1 MRGEVGGKA
10 ARVRSARSPLPLSA
24 EVRPPFCEAAALP
37 AAAMRPGIKLFV
49 GNVPEEATAEE
60 LSELFAGAAGPVLGI
75 ALMKQ
80 FAFVHLRDEA
90 AAARA
95 IAQLNGHQL
104 HGRRIVVEPSRP
116 RPTNTCKIFVG
127 NVSAACTSGELR
139 SLFQQY
145 GTVVEC
151 DVVKDYA
158 FVHMENEADAK
169 VAIENLNGKE
179 VKGRRVNV
187 ELSTNVQKKGM
198 GPAVQAGVVVDK
210 NKRIGLEYRE
220 KFQPKIEG
228 FEQRRV
234 ADAAFPSAAAGYAAA
249 AASSSSLYDYQQ
261 RFGTAAAG
269 KYDGFDPQ
277 ARPSSPAYFGRDRSP
292 LRRSPTRAGGYSA
305 VTLPMT
311 AQPAAYR
318 AQPSASLGA
327 AYRAQPS
334 ASLGMAYRP
343 QPTTGQ
349 AAAYRAQP
357 SASLG
362 GAYRSQ
368 AAVALGASGAQPGA
382 NSLASYG
389 AQPAAASYGAQ
400 PAAASQLSS
409 YSVQSTALASSYGAQ
424 AASGY
429 SATYGAQAAA
439 AYGAQPAAGP
449 TVSYGAQAVATHVA
463 SYGVQAAAGHTASYG
478 AQSLDGHAASYGA
491 QAGAV
496 LSVSY
501 SAQAVAAH
509 ATSYGAQPMAGH
521 TAASYGAQPVAGHS
535 ASYGAQPV
543 AALSASYGAQP
554 TAGHSASYGAQ
565 PAANLPASYGSQS
578 AAALSAT
585 YGAPAGSSL
594 AASYGSQAAA
604 ASYKAQ
610 ASAPLTAAYRAQA
623 SNSMAASYPVQQA
636 SSASLAAAYRA
647 QPGSA
652 YDGPSQLG
660 QQAASYLGLSQAA
673 AVAPPYERTRL
684 SPPRSAG
691 YDDPYKKS
699 SALAKR
705 YNSDRRLSDLSD
717 YRRLADSPL
726 AYRRSPTKS
735 PLDYRRLPEAH
746 ADYARYSGGYG
757 DYLPP
762 ARVHSGYQR
771 RL

>member
-1 MRGEVGGKA
+1 M
-10 ARVRSARSPLPLSA
+10 RSARSPLPLSS
-24 EVRPPFCEAAALP
+24 EVRPPFCEAAASRFPLP
-37 AAAMRPGIKLFV
+37 SAAAAAMRPGIKLFV

-60 LSELFAGAAGPVLGI
+60 LSELFAGVAGPVLGI

-249 AASSSSLYDYQQ
+249 SSSSLYDYQQ
-261 RFGTAAAG
+261 RFGTGAAS

-277 ARPSSPAYFGRDRSP
+277 PRPSSPAYFGRDRSP
-292 LRRSPTRAGGYSA
+292 LRRSPTRAGSYSA

-327 AYRAQPS
+327 TYRAQPS

-368 AAVALGASGAQPGA
+368 AAAVSLGASGAQPGA

-389 AQPAAASYGAQ
+389 AQPAASYGAQ
-400 PAAASQLSS
+400 PAASQLSG

-429 SATYGAQAAA
+429 SAAYGAQAAA
-439 AYGAQPAAGP
+439 AYGTQPAAGP

-463 SYGVQAAAGHTASYG
+463 SYGVQAAAGHAASYG
-478 AQSLDGHAASYGA
+478 AQPIDGHAASYGA

-509 ATSYGAQPMAGH
+509 ATSYGAQPMASH
-521 TAASYGAQPVAGHS
+521 AAYGAQPVAGHS

-554 TAGHSASYGAQ
+554 AAGHSASYGAQ

-604 ASYKAQ
+604 SYKAQ

-623 SNSMAASYPVQQA
+623 SNSMAASYPAQQA

-660 QQAASYLGLSQAA
+660 QQAASYLGLSQAT

-735 PLDYRRLPEAH
+735 PMDYRRLPEAH

>member
-1 MRGEVGGKA
+1 MRG
-10 ARVRSARSPLPLSA
+10 A
-24 EVRPPFCEAAALP
+24 EGAQITRMRIPPPPYPPRAEGTPPFCEAAAALRCRFPPPAPLP
-37 AAAMRPGIKLFV
+37 AAIMRPGIKLFV

-80 FAFVHLRDEA
+80 FAFVHLRDET

-95 IAQLNGHQL
+95 ITQLNGHQL

-187 ELSTNVQKKGM
+187 ELSTNVQKKGA
-198 GPAVQAGVVVDK
+198 GQAPPPALGLDK
-210 NKRIGLEYRE
+210 TKRLGLEYRE
-220 KFQPKIEG
+220 KFQPKIEA
-228 FEQRRV
+228 FEQQRRA
-234 ADAAFPSAAAGYAAA
+234 ADTAFPAATGYAAA
-249 AASSSSLYDYQQ
+249 SSLYDYQQ
-261 RFGTAAAG
+261 RFGSAGAG
-269 KYDGFDPQ
+269 KYEAFEAAQ
-277 ARPSSPAYFGRDRSP
+277 ARPASPSYFGRDRSP
-292 LRRSPTRAGGYSA
+292 LRRSPTRAGYAA

-334 ASLGMAYRP
+334 ASLGAAYRP

-349 AAAYRAQP
+349 AASYRAQP

-368 AAVALGASGAQPGA
+368 ASAVSLGASAAPPAA
-382 NSLASYG
+382 NSLG
-389 AQPAAASYGAQ
+389 SYGAQ
-400 PAAASQLSS
+400 PAAASQLSG
-409 YSVQSTALASSYGAQ
+409 YSVQSAALASSYGAQ

-429 SATYGAQAAA
+429 SASYGAQAAA
-439 AYGAQPAAGP
+439 AAAYGAQAGP
-449 TVSYGAQAVATHVA
+449 TAASYGAQAVATHVA
-463 SYGVQAAAGHTASYG
+463 SYGAQATGHAASYG
-478 AQSLDGHAASYGA
+478 AQPVDGHAASYGA
-491 QAGAV
+491 QPGAA
-496 LSVSY
+496 LPASY
-501 SAQAVAAH
+501 GAQAVAAH
-509 ATSYGAQPMAGH
+509 ATSYGAQAVAGH
-521 TAASYGAQPVAGHS
+521 AAAYQPVAGHS
-535 ASYGAQPV
+535 ASYGAQP
-543 AALSASYGAQP
+543 ATALSASYGAQP
-554 TAGHSASYGAQ
+554 AAGHSASYGAQ

-578 AAALSAT
+578 AAAALSAT
-585 YGAPAGSSL
+585 YGAQAASSL
-594 AASYGSQAAA
+594 AASYGSQAAAAA

-623 SNSMAASYPVQQA
+623 SGSMAASYPAQQA
-636 SSASLAAAYRA
+636 SSASLAAAYRT

-660 QQAASYLGLSQAA
+660 QQAASYLGLAQAA

-684 SPPRSAG
+684 SPPRSAA

-705 YNSDRRLSDLSD
+705 YGSERRLSELSD
-717 YRRLADSPL
+717 FRRLADSPL
-726 AYRRSPTKS
+726 GYRRSPTKS
-735 PLDYRRLPEAH
+735 PLDFRRLPEPH
-746 ADYARYSGGYG
+746 AEYARYSGGYG
-757 DYLPP
+757 DYLPA

>member
-1 MRGEVGGKA
+1 
-10 ARVRSARSPLPLSA
+10 
-24 EVRPPFCEAAALP
+24 
-37 AAAMRPGIKLFV
+37 MRPGIKLFV

-95 IAQLNGHQL
+95 ISQLNGHQL

-187 ELSTNVQKKGM
+187 ELSTNVQKKGA
-198 GPAVQAGVVVDK
+198 GQALPPALGLDK
-210 NKRIGLEYRE
+210 TKRIGLEYRE

-228 FEQRRV
+228 FNQQCRA
-234 ADAAFPSAAAGYAAA
+234 ADAAFPSGYAAA
-249 AASSSSLYDYQQ
+249 SSLYDYQQ
-261 RFGTAAAG
+261 RFGTAGGTAG
-269 KYDGFDPQ
+269 KYDAFEAQ
-277 ARPSSPAYFGRDRSP
+277 ARPASPSYFGRDRSP
-292 LRRSPTRAGGYSA
+292 LRRSPSRAGYAA

-327 AYRAQPS
+327 SYRAQPS
-334 ASLGMAYRP
+334 ASLGVAYRP

-349 AAAYRAQP
+349 AASYRAQP

-362 GAYRSQ
+362 ATYRSQ
-368 AAVALGASGAQPGA
+368 PSVSLGAA
-382 NSLASYG
+382 G
-389 AQPAAASYGAQ
+389 AQPAANSLSAYGTQNAASYGAQ
-400 PAAASQLSS
+400 PAASQLSG
-409 YSVQSTALASSYGAQ
+409 YGVQSAALASSYGAQ

-429 SATYGAQAAA
+429 SASYGAQAAA
-439 AYGAQPAAGP
+439 AYGAQAATGPAA
-449 TVSYGAQAVATHVA
+449 SYSAQTVATHVA
-463 SYGVQAAAGHTASYG
+463 
-478 AQSLDGHAASYGA
+478 YGA
-491 QAGAV
+491 QATG
-496 LSVSY
+496 
-501 SAQAVAAH
+501 
-509 ATSYGAQPMAGH
+509 YGAQPVDGH
-521 TAASYGAQPVAGHS
+521 AAASYGAQPG
-535 ASYGAQPV
+535 
-543 AALSASYGAQP
+543 AALSASYGAQAVAVHATTYSAQVVAGHTAAYQP
-554 TAGHSASYGAQ
+554 VAGHSATYGAQPAAALSATYGAQPAAAGHSASYGAQ

-585 YGAPAGSSL
+585 YGAQAASSL
-594 AASYGSQAAA
+594 AASYGNQAAAA

-623 SNSMAASYPVQQA
+623 SGSMAASYPAQQA
-636 SSASLAAAYRA
+636 STASLAAAYRA
-647 QPGSA
+647 QPASG

-673 AVAPPYERTRL
+673 AAAVAPPYERTRL
-684 SPPRSAG
+684 SPPRSAA

-705 YNSDRRLSDLSD
+705 YGSERRLSDLSD
-717 YRRLADSPL
+717 YRRLTDSPL

-735 PLDYRRLPEAH
+735 PMDYRRLPEAH
-746 ADYARYSGGYG
+746 ADYGRYSGGYG
-757 DYLPP
+757 DYLPA

>member
-1 MRGEVGGKA
+1 
-10 ARVRSARSPLPLSA
+10 LS
-24 EVRPPFCEAAALP
+24 
-37 AAAMRPGIKLFV
+37 
-49 GNVPEEATAEE
+49 
-60 LSELFAGAAGPVLGI
+60 
-75 ALMKQ
+75 
-80 FAFVHLRDEA
+80 
-90 AAARA
+90 
-95 IAQLNGHQL
+95 
-104 HGRRIVVEPSRP
+104 
-116 RPTNTCKIFVG
+116 
-127 NVSAACTSGELR
+127 
-139 SLFQQY
+139 
-145 GTVVEC
+145 
-151 DVVKDYA
+151 DYA

-187 ELSTNVQKKGM
+187 ELSTNVQKKGA
-198 GPAVQAGVVVDK
+198 GQALPPALGLDK

-228 FEQRRV
+228 FDQQRRA
-234 ADAAFPSAAAGYAAA
+234 ADGAFPSAATAGYAAA
-249 AASSSSLYDYQQ
+249 SSLYDYQQ
-261 RFGTAAAG
+261 RFGTGGAG
-269 KYDGFDPQ
+269 KYEAFEAQ
-277 ARPSSPAYFGRDRSP
+277 ARPASPSYFGRDRSP
-292 LRRSPTRAGGYSA
+292 LRRSPTRAGYAA

-327 AYRAQPS
+327 TYRAQPS
-334 ASLGMAYRP
+334 ASLGVAYRP

-349 AAAYRAQP
+349 AASYRAQP

-362 GAYRSQ
+362 SAYRSQ
-368 AAVALGASGAQPGA
+368 PSVSLGASGAQPTA

-389 AQPAAASYGAQ
+389 AQATASYGAQ
-400 PAAASQLSS
+400 PAASQLSG
-409 YSVQSTALASSYGAQ
+409 YGVQSAALASSYGAQ
-424 AASGY
+424 ATSSY
-429 SATYGAQAAA
+429 SASYSAQAAAAAAYGAQAAAGPAASYGAQAAA
-439 AYGAQPAAGP
+439 AA
-449 TVSYGAQAVATHVA
+449 
-463 SYGVQAAAGHTASYG
+463 
-478 AQSLDGHAASYGA
+478 
-491 QAGAV
+491 
-496 LSVSY
+496 
-501 SAQAVAAH
+501 
-509 ATSYGAQPMAGH
+509 
-521 TAASYGAQPVAGHS
+521 
-535 ASYGAQPV
+535 
-543 AALSASYGAQP
+543 
-554 TAGHSASYGAQ
+554 
-565 PAANLPASYGSQS
+565 
-578 AAALSAT
+578 
-585 YGAPAGSSL
+585 
-594 AASYGSQAAA
+594 AAA

-623 SNSMAASYPVQQA
+623 SGSMAVSYPAQQA

-684 SPPRSAG
+684 SPPRSAA

-705 YNSDRRLSDLSD
+705 YGSERRLSDLSD

-735 PLDYRRLPEAH
+735 PMDYRRLPEAH

-757 DYLPP
+757 DYLPA

>member
-1 MRGEVGGKA
+1 
-10 ARVRSARSPLPLSA
+10 
-24 EVRPPFCEAAALP
+24 
-37 AAAMRPGIKLFV
+37 MRPGIKLFV

-60 LSELFAGAAGPVLGI
+60 LSELFAGVAGPVLGV

-95 IAQLNGHQL
+95 ITQLNGHQL

-187 ELSTNVQKKGM
+187 ELSTNVQKKG
-198 GPAVQAGVVVDK
+198 AVQTIQAGIIVDK

-220 KFQPKIEG
+220 KFQPKIDG
-228 FEQRRV
+228 FDQRRA
-234 ADAAFPSAAAGYAAA
+234 ADSTFPSAAAGFA
-249 AASSSSLYDYQQ
+249 SSSLYDYQQ
-261 RFGTAAAG
+261 RFGGNSTN
-269 KYDGFDPQ
+269 KYDSFDPQ
-277 ARPSSPAYFGRDRSP
+277 ARPGSPSYFGRDRSP
-292 LRRSPTRAGGYSA
+292 LRRSPSRAGYST

-327 AYRAQPS
+327 TYRAQPS

-349 AAAYRAQP
+349 AASYRAQP

-362 GAYRSQ
+362 NAYRAQSS
-368 AAVALGASGAQPGA
+368 VSLGASNAQPTA
-382 NSLASYG
+382 NSLTSYG
-389 AQPAAASYGAQ
+389 AQATASYSAQ
-400 PAAASQLSS
+400 PAASQLSG
-409 YSVQSTALASSYGAQ
+409 YGVQSSALASSYGAQ
-424 AASGY
+424 AATGY
-429 SATYGAQAAA
+429 SASYGAQASAAHAA

-449 TVSYGAQAVATHVA
+449 AASYGAQSVATHVA
-463 SYGVQAAAGHTASYG
+463 SYGAQATA
-478 AQSLDGHAASYGA
+478 GHAASYGA
-491 QAGAV
+491 QPVEGHAASYGGQPGAA
-496 LSVSY
+496 LSASY
-501 SAQAVAAH
+501 GGQPVAAH
-509 ATSYGAQPMAGH
+509 
-521 TAASYGAQPVAGHS
+521 AASYGAQAVAGHAAAYGGQPMAGHS
-535 ASYGAQPV
+535 ASYGAQPA

-565 PAANLPASYGSQS
+565 PAANLPGSYGTQS

-585 YGAPAGSSL
+585 YGAQAASSL
-594 AASYGSQAAA
+594 AASYSNQAAA

-623 SNSMAASYPVQQA
+623 SNSMAASYAAQQP

-647 QPGSA
+647 QPGTA

-660 QQAASYLGLSQAA
+660 QQAASYLGISQTAAA

-699 SALAKR
+699 TALAKR

-735 PLDYRRLPEAH
+735 PMDYRRLPEAH
-746 ADYARYSGGYG
+746 SDYARYSGGYG
-757 DYLPP
+757 DYMHT
-762 ARVHSGYQR
+762 ARMHSSYQR

>member
-1 MRGEVGGKA
+1 
-10 ARVRSARSPLPLSA
+10 
-24 EVRPPFCEAAALP
+24 
-37 AAAMRPGIKLFV
+37 MRPGIKLFV

-60 LSELFAGAAGPVLGI
+60 LSELFAGVAGPVLGI

-95 IAQLNGHQL
+95 ITQLNGHQL

-187 ELSTNVQKKGM
+187 ELSTNVQKKGA
-198 GPAVQAGVVVDK
+198 GQALPPALGLDK
-210 NKRIGLEYRE
+210 SKRIGLEYRE

-228 FEQRRV
+228 FDQQRRA
-234 ADAAFPSAAAGYAAA
+234 ADAAFPSAAGYAAA
-249 AASSSSLYDYQQ
+249 SSLYDYQQ
-261 RFGTAAAG
+261 RFGTGGAG
-269 KYDGFDPQ
+269 KYEAFEAQ
-277 ARPSSPAYFGRDRSP
+277 ARPASPSYFGRDRSP
-292 LRRSPTRAGGYSA
+292 LRRSPTRAGYAA

-327 AYRAQPS
+327 TYRAQPS
-334 ASLGMAYRP
+334 ASLGVAYRP

-349 AAAYRAQP
+349 AASYRAQP

-362 GAYRSQ
+362 STYRSQ
-368 AAVALGASGAQPGA
+368 PSSVSLGASGAQPAA
-382 NSLASYG
+382 NSLGSYG
-389 AQPAAASYGAQ
+389 AQAAASYGAQ
-400 PAAASQLSS
+400 PAASQLSG
-409 YSVQSTALASSYGAQ
+409 YGVQSAALASSYGAQ

-429 SATYGAQAAA
+429 SASAYGAQAAA
-439 AYGAQPAAGP
+439 AAAAYGAQAAAAAGP
-449 TVSYGAQAVATHVA
+449 AASYGAQAVATHVA
-463 SYGVQAAAGHTASYG
+463 SYGAQAAAAAAAAGHAASYG
-478 AQSLDGHAASYGA
+478 AQPVDGHAASYGA
-491 QAGAV
+491 QPGAA
-496 LSVSY
+496 LSASY
-501 SAQAVAAH
+501 GAQAVAAH
-509 ATSYGAQPMAGH
+509 ATSYGAQAVATH
-521 TAASYGAQPVAGHS
+521 AAAAYQPVAGHS
-535 ASYGAQPV
+535 ASYGAQPA

-554 TAGHSASYGAQ
+554 AAGHSASYGAQ

-578 AAALSAT
+578 AAAALSAT
-585 YGAPAGSSL
+585 YGAQAASSL

-623 SNSMAASYPVQQA
+623 SGSMAASYPAQQA

-684 SPPRSAG
+684 SPPRSAA

-705 YNSDRRLSDLSD
+705 YGSERRLSDLSD

-735 PLDYRRLPEAH
+735 PMDYRRLPEAH

-757 DYLPP
+757 DYLPA

>member
-1 MRGEVGGKA
+1 
-10 ARVRSARSPLPLSA
+10 
-24 EVRPPFCEAAALP
+24 
-37 AAAMRPGIKLFV
+37 MRPGIKLFV

-95 IAQLNGHQL
+95 ITQLNGHQL

-187 ELSTNVQKKGM
+187 ELSTNVQKKGA
-198 GPAVQAGVVVDK
+198 GQALPPALGLDK
-210 NKRIGLEYRE
+210 SKRIGLEYRE

-228 FEQRRV
+228 FDQQRRA
-234 ADAAFPSAAAGYAAA
+234 ADAAFPSAAAAGYAAA
-249 AASSSSLYDYQQ
+249 SSLYDYQQ
-261 RFGTAAAG
+261 RFGTGGAG
-269 KYDGFDPQ
+269 KYEAFEAQ
-277 ARPSSPAYFGRDRSP
+277 ARPASPSYFGRDRSP
-292 LRRSPTRAGGYSA
+292 LRRSPTRAGYAA

-327 AYRAQPS
+327 TYRAQPS
-334 ASLGMAYRP
+334 ASLGVAYRP

-349 AAAYRAQP
+349 AASYRAQP

-362 GAYRSQ
+362 SAYRSQ
-368 AAVALGASGAQPGA
+368 PSVSLGASGAQPTA
-382 NSLASYG
+382 NSLGSYG
-389 AQPAAASYGAQ
+389 AQAAASYGAQ
-400 PAAASQLSS
+400 PAASQLSG
-409 YSVQSTALASSYGAQ
+409 YGVQSAALASSYGAQ

-429 SATYGAQAAA
+429 SAAYGAQATAAAYGAQAAA
-439 AYGAQPAAGP
+439 GPAA
-449 TVSYGAQAVATHVA
+449 SYGAQAVATHVA
-463 SYGVQAAAGHTASYG
+463 SYGAQAAAAGHAASYG
-478 AQSLDGHAASYGA
+478 AQPVDGHAASYGA
-491 QAGAV
+491 QPGAA
-496 LSVSY
+496 LSASY
-501 SAQAVAAH
+501 GAQAVAAH
-509 ATSYGAQPMAGH
+509 ATSYGAQAVAGH
-521 TAASYGAQPVAGHS
+521 AAAAYQPVAGHS
-535 ASYGAQPV
+535 ASYGAQPA

-554 TAGHSASYGAQ
+554 AAGHSASYGAQ

-578 AAALSAT
+578 AAAAALSAT
-585 YGAPAGSSL
+585 YGAQAASSL

-623 SNSMAASYPVQQA
+623 SGSMAASYPAQQA

-673 AVAPPYERTRL
+673 AAVAPPYERTRL
-684 SPPRSAG
+684 SPPRSAA

-705 YNSDRRLSDLSD
+705 AGAEAAREEPSRLK
-717 YRRLADSPL
+717 
-726 AYRRSPTKS
+726 PT
-735 PLDYRRLPEAH
+735 PVTEEPTGEHTEAI
-746 ADYARYSGGYG
+746 SG
-757 DYLPP
+757 
-762 ARVHSGYQR
+762 
-771 RL
+771 

>member
-1 MRGEVGGKA
+1 
-10 ARVRSARSPLPLSA
+10 
-24 EVRPPFCEAAALP
+24 
-37 AAAMRPGIKLFV
+37 MRPGIKLFV

-95 IAQLNGHQL
+95 ITQLNGHQL

-187 ELSTNVQKKGM
+187 ELSTNVQKKGA
-198 GPAVQAGVVVDK
+198 GQALPPALGLDK

-228 FEQRRV
+228 FDQQRRA
-234 ADAAFPSAAAGYAAA
+234 ADAAFPSAATAGYTAA
-249 AASSSSLYDYQQ
+249 SSLYDYQQ
-261 RFGTAAAG
+261 RFGTGGAG
-269 KYDGFDPQ
+269 KYEAFEAQ
-277 ARPSSPAYFGRDRSP
+277 ARPASPSYFGRDRSP
-292 LRRSPTRAGGYSA
+292 LRRSPTRAGYAA

-327 AYRAQPS
+327 TYRAQPS
-334 ASLGMAYRP
+334 ASLGVAYRP

-349 AAAYRAQP
+349 AASYRAQP

-362 GAYRSQ
+362 SAYRSQ
-368 AAVALGASGAQPGA
+368 PSVSLGASGAQPAA
-382 NSLASYG
+382 NSLGSYG
-389 AQPAAASYGAQ
+389 AQAAASYGAQ
-400 PAAASQLSS
+400 PAASQLSG
-409 YSVQSTALASSYGAQ
+409 YGVQSAALASSYGAQ

-429 SATYGAQAAA
+429 SASYSAQAAAA
-439 AYGAQPAAGP
+439 AYGAQAAAGP
-449 TVSYGAQAVATHVA
+449 AASYGAQAVATHVA
-463 SYGVQAAAGHTASYG
+463 SYGAQAAAAAGHAASYG
-478 AQSLDGHAASYGA
+478 AQPVDGHAASYGA
-491 QAGAV
+491 QPGAA
-496 LSVSY
+496 LSASY
-501 SAQAVAAH
+501 GAQAVAAH
-509 ATSYGAQPMAGH
+509 ATSYGAQAVAGH
-521 TAASYGAQPVAGHS
+521 TAAAYQPVAGHS
-535 ASYGAQPV
+535 ASYGAQPA

-554 TAGHSASYGAQ
+554 AAGHSASYGAQ

-578 AAALSAT
+578 AAAALSAT
-585 YGAPAGSSL
+585 YGAQAASSL

-623 SNSMAASYPVQQA
+623 SGSMAASYPAQQA

-684 SPPRSAG
+684 SPPRSAA

-705 YNSDRRLSDLSD
+705 YGSERRLSDLSD

-735 PLDYRRLPEAH
+735 PMDYRRLPEAH

-757 DYLPP
+757 DYLP
-762 ARVHSGYQR
+762 ATRVHSGYQR